1 MYETG
6 WLSLVGL
13 SFEVGGL
20 ALLSYDLLKT
30 KISDGE
36 GDSFRSLQDQLEAST
51 RQHIFL
57 LTQHVDLV
65 SNFFA
70 KTQVVVA
77 RRPEY
82 EEILQRNPNLAEDDP
97 DKYAL
102 IRDALDTSPAGFQR
116 RSAETFLRELEKLES
131 AQKIEAALA
140 LNAQTSRVIT
150 ERLGAAQKLAARL
163 GRVAKIGITLAA
175 IGAVA
180 QFLDIFV

>member
-6 WLSLVGL
+6 WLSLAGL

-30 KISDGE
+30 KIADDE

-51 RQHIFL
+51 REHIFL

-70 KTQVVVA
+70 KTQVVFA
-77 RRPEY
+77 RRAEY
-82 EEILQRNPNLAEDDP
+82 EEVLQSNPSLSKDDP
-97 DKYAL
+97 EKYAL
-102 IRDALDTSPAGFQR
+102 IRDALDTGPTGFQR
-116 RSAETFLRELEKLES
+116 RSAETFLREIEKLES
-131 AQKIEAALA
+131 AQKIQSALA
-140 LNAQTSRVIT
+140 LNAQTSSVIT
-150 ERLGAAQKLAARL
+150 QRFEQARKLAVRL

-175 IGAVA
+175 IGSLG
-180 QFLDIFV
+180 QLLDIFV